1 MVRPHRLGTRLMKVE
16 RAGAAGELIVRDGD
30 HVAQVFALRA
40 GDTIWVFH
48 DGLVREFPADAAAPK
63 RAAHAHGSLTA
74 PMPATVIG
82 IKVAAGDAVTR
93 GDILIVLEAM
103 KMELPV
109 RAPGDGRVT
118 AVHCS
123 AGDLVQPDTPL
134 IDIAPREP
142 GDDAE
147 RSRGAA

>member
-1 MVRPHRLGTRLMKVE
+1 MRITPG
-16 RAGAAGELIVRDGD
+16 AAAGELIVQDGD
-30 HVAQVFALRA
+30 RVQRVFAVAA
-40 GDTIWVFH
+40 GDTTWVFH
-48 DGLVREFPADAAAPK
+48 DGVVHEIAAEGGEGRRRGAP
-63 RAAHAHGSLTA
+63 AHGSLTA
-74 PMPATVIG
+74 PMPATVIE

-118 AVHCS
+118 AVHCHP
-123 AGDLVQPDTPL
+123 GDLVQPETSL

-142 GDDAE
+142 GDDTAP
-147 RSRGAA
+147 RRGVA